1 MIMDME
7 EPVEVV
13 VEMVDQE
20 GWPTKGWTLSTGQLT
35 DKIRRR
41 GRCSL
46 LIALRCVHNNR

>member
-1 MIMDME
+1 MIMDKE

-20 GWPTKGWTLSTGQLT
+20 GWPTKGWTLSTGQLK